1 MHISNA
7 LLLLLVSSLLGHIAC
22 YVCDAAYFYRCCTFH
37 GGLFTS
43 LSVCLFVRVSD
54 TGVILQKTAESIE
67 LPFEE
72 ADFHGSR
79 NHVLDGA
86 ACIRRVRLNDPFAAA
101 MRAGATITVATC

>member
-7 LLLLLVSSLLGHIAC
+7 LLLLLVSSLLGHIAR

-54 TGVILQKTAESIE
+54 TGVILQK
-67 LPFEE
+67 
-72 ADFHGSR
+72 
-79 NHVLDGA
+79 
-86 ACIRRVRLNDPFAAA
+86 RLNRLRCRLRRQIFMAQ
-101 MRAGATITVATC
+101 GTTY

>member
-54 TGVILQKTAESIE
+54 TGVILQK
-67 LPFEE
+67 
-72 ADFHGSR
+72 
-79 NHVLDGA
+79 
-86 ACIRRVRLNDPFAAA
+86 RLNRDA
-101 MRAGATITVATC
+101 V